1 MKNIKKN
8 ILINKYNKIFIIKK
22 LLKLSVLNFFIH
34 NNNMILKKKSIYIFF
49 SKLIN
54 NKKIKPNL
62 CLITSRKKSINR
74 VVNLSRLQIRK
85 IARLGKLINFKIN

>member
-1 MKNIKKN
+1 MKNIKKD

-22 LLKLSVLNFFIH
+22 LFKTSILNFFIH
-34 NNNMILKKKSIYIFF
+34 NNNLNLKNKSMFIFI

-62 CLITSRKKSINR
+62 CLITSRKKSIN
-74 VVNLSRLQIRK
+74 NIINISRLQVRK
-85 IARLGKLINFKIN
+85 IARLGKLTNFKIN

>member
-1 MKNIKKN
+1 MKNIKKD

-22 LLKLSVLNFFIH
+22 LFKTSILNFFIH
-34 NNNMILKKKSIYIFF
+34 NNNLNLKNKSMFIFI

-74 VVNLSRLQIRK
+74 IINVSRLQVRK
-85 IARLGKLINFKIN
+85 IARLGKLTNFKIN